1 MSYGLEIN
9 FLKCNICAV
18 EGICDNSLDAG
29 VYSIEVNVG
38 NCISHYTQPTR
49 FISGGF
55 NSPSRLHVTEVR
67 TDKKVDACKY
77 VTFKFII
84 YGHLFIK
91 FIKFLCSSTLTSAVT
106 MKER

>member
-1 MSYGLEIN
+1 MYVNPCN
-9 FLKCNICAV
+9 FTV

-38 NCISHYTQPTR
+38 NCLSHYTQPTR

-67 TDKKVDACKY
+67 TDKKVDAGK
-77 VTFKFII
+77 
-84 YGHLFIK
+84 
-91 FIKFLCSSTLTSAVT
+91 
-106 MKER
+106 

>member
-9 FLKCNICAV
+9 FLKCDICTV
-18 EGICDNSLDAG
+18 EGVCDNSLDAG

-77 VTFKFII
+77 VTFKIS
-84 YGHLFIK
+84 LVM
-91 FIKFLCSSTLTSAVT
+91 A
-106 MKER
+106 MKEC